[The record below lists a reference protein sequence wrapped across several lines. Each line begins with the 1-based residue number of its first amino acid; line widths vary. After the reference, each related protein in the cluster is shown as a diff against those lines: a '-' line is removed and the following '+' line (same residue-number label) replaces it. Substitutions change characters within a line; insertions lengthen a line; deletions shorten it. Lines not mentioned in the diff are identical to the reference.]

1 VVVASAGPYA
11 SLHLAPDRQP
21 SQHPTARVFQA
32 GCPSCRPT
40 NSVKALKAT
49 TTPGN
54 LLEFE
59 IAPRNTEISWNLVDV
74 PGNVI
79 FARQAIFSTLY
90 AGKSLGKQDH
100 YDLRGYCMACHVK
113 IFRNF
118 LKMYPEYLLEI
129 SWKLVRLEF

>member
-1 VVVASAGPYA
+1 LEIYW
-11 SLHLAPDRQP
+11 
-21 SQHPTARVFQA
+21 
-32 GCPSCRPT
+32 
-40 NSVKALKAT
+40 NLKL
-49 TTPGN
+49 
-54 LLEFE
+54 LLE
-59 IAPRNTEISWNLVDV
+59 ILKNSWNLVDV

-113 IFRNF
+113 IFWNF
-118 LKMYPEYLLEI
+118 FKMYPEYLLEI